1 MHHFILPTQDSW
13 ISSGSLVR
21 DKNFGGD
28 GILELK
34 KVFQNSSFEY
44 QTQALVNFAG
54 TDFTNLSQSVS
65 NGDVP
70 SSAQYYLRLFEAE
83 GTSEL
88 SEEYMLAAYPLFKSW
103 VEGNGKS
110 EDNPKTTNGVS
121 WENRND
127 ILNGSQISWSYTDG
141 AKELALAGDLD
152 RNGITFEE
160 FHVAF
165 GTSTQAFG
173 SVTGSDFLGGND
185 SDDMGGVWINR
196 AGYIASQSF
205 SSEPADVEMNVTD
218 MVNKWI
224 NGQADNYGMILK
236 FSGSQETN
244 STTYGHLKFFARE
257 SQTIFQPK
265 LEVRWD
271 DHLPCTG
278 SNTGSLT
285 ELTMTGLDDNY
296 LYMRNLRNSY
306 KENDKIKFRV
316 GARKRYL
323 TKSVSTS
330 VQSITDSYIAEGSG
344 SYAIK
349 DIATDEFIVP
359 FSEYTLIGCDNS
371 GPHFT
376 QWLNGFYI
384 NRDYKILLKLK
395 YTDGQEQI
403 FDDDFKFTVKGK

>member
-1 MHHFILPTQDSW
+1 MHHFILPTQDTW
-13 ISSGSLVR
+13 ISSGSLVK

-28 GILELK
+28 KILELK
-34 KVFQNSSFEY
+34 KVFQNESFEY

-65 NGDVP
+65 TGDIP
-70 SSAQYYLRLFEAE
+70 SGAKYYLRLFEAE

-88 SEEYMLAAYPLFKSW
+88 SEEYILAAYPLFKSW

-127 ILNGSQISWSYTDG
+127 ILNGSQISWSYADG
-141 AKELALAGDLD
+141 AREVAIAGDLD
-152 RNGITFEE
+152 LNGLSFDE

-185 SDDMGGVWINR
+185 SDDKGGVWINR

-205 SSEPADVEMNVTD
+205 SSQATDVEMDVTD

-224 NGQADNYGMILK
+224 NGKANNYGMILK
-236 FSGSQETN
+236 FSGSQETD
-244 STTYGHLKFFARE
+244 STTFGHLKFFSRE

-271 DHLPCTG
+271 DHSIATG
-278 SNTGSLT
+278 SATGSLT

-330 VQSITDSYIAEGSG
+330 VQSITDSYIGEGSG

-349 DIATDEFIVP
+349 DVATDEFIVP
-359 FSEYTLIGCDNS
+359 FSDYTLIGCDTS
-371 GPHFT
+371 GPYFN
-376 QWLNGFYI
+376 QWLNGFYP
-384 NRDYKILLKLK
+384 NRNYKILLKLK
-395 YTDGQEQI
+395 TNDGQEQI
-403 FDDDFKFTVKGK
+403 FDDKFKFTVEGK

>member
-13 ISSGSLVR
+13 ISSGSLVK

-28 GILELK
+28 KILELK

-65 NGDVP
+65 SGDVP
-70 SSAQYYLRLFEAE
+70 PNAEYFLRLFEAE

-218 MVNKWI
+218 MVNKWFSGEAE
-224 NGQADNYGMILK
+224 NFGMILK

>member
-13 ISSGSLVR
+13 ISSGSLVK

-28 GILELK
+28 KILELK

-330 VQSITDSYIAEGSG
+330 VQSITDSYITEGSS

-349 DIATDEFIVP
+349 DVITDEFIVP
-359 FSEYTLIGCDNS
+359 FSSYTSIGCDS
-371 GPHFT
+371 KGPYFN
-376 QWLNGFYI
+376 QWLNGFYSD
-384 NRDYKILLKLK
+384 RVYKILLKLK
-395 YTDGQEQI
+395 LDDGQEQV
-403 FDDDFKFTVKGK
+403 FDDNFEFVVKRS

>member
-13 ISSGSLVR
+13 ISSGSLVK

-28 GILELK
+28 KILELK

-65 NGDVP
+65 SGDVP
-70 SSAQYYLRLFEAE
+70 PNAEYFLRLFEAE

-185 SDDMGGVWINR
+185 SDDKGGVWINR

-218 MVNKWI
+218 MVNKWFSGEAE
-224 NGQADNYGMILK
+224 NFGMILK

-359 FSEYTLIGCDNS
+359 FSEYTLIGCDTL
-371 GPHFT
+371 GPYFN
-376 QWLNGFYI
+376 QWLNGFYS
-384 NRDYKILLKLK
+384 NREYKILLKLK
-395 YTDGQEQI
+395 TNDGLEQI
-403 FDDDFKFTVKGK
+403 FDDDFKFIVNRN

>member
-1 MHHFILPTQDSW
+1 MHHFILPTQDSF
-13 ISSGSLVR
+13 ISSGSLLR
-21 DKNFGGD
+21 DKNFGND

-34 KVFQNSSFEY
+34 KVFQHNSFEY

-54 TDFTNLSQSVS
+54 TDFTEMSKSVS
-65 NGDVP
+65 SGDIP
-70 SSAQYYLRLFEAE
+70 SNAEYYLRLFEAE

-88 SEEYMLAAYPLFKSW
+88 SEEYILSAHPLWKSW
-103 VEGNGKS
+103 VEGSGKS
-110 EDNPKTTNGVS
+110 TDNPKNTNGVS

-127 ILNGSQISWSYTDG
+127 IKNGGAISWSYTDG
-141 AKELALAGDLD
+141 AREVAIAGDLD
-152 RNGITFEE
+152 LNGVSFDE

-165 GTSTQAFG
+165 GSSSQPFGNVTS
-173 SVTGSDFLGGND
+173 SNFLGGND
-185 SDDMGGVWINR
+185 KDDKGGVWINR
-196 AGYIASQSF
+196 PGYIASQSF
-205 SSEPADVEMNVTD
+205 SSQATDVEMNVTD
-218 MVNKWI
+218 MVNKWLGGTI
-224 NGQADNYGMILK
+224 SNYGLILK
-236 FSGSQETN
+236 FSGSQETD
-244 STTYGHLKFFARE
+244 STTFGHLKFFARE

-271 DHLPCTG
+271 DHSPCTG
-278 SNTGSLT
+278 SNTGSMN

-330 VQSITDSYIAEGSG
+330 VQSITDSYISEGSG

-359 FSEYTLIGCDNS
+359 FSEYTLIGLDAS
-371 GPHFT
+371 GAYFT
-376 QWLNGFYI
+376 QWLNGFYSDR
-384 NRDYKILLKLK
+384 NYKILLKLK
-395 YTDGQEQI
+395 YDDGQEQV
-403 FDDDFKFTVKGK
+403 FDDDFKFTVEGN

>member
-13 ISSGSLVR
+13 ISSGSLVK

-28 GILELK
+28 KILELK
-34 KVFQNSSFEY
+34 KVFQNDSFEY

-54 TDFTNLSQSVS
+54 TDFTEMSQSVS
-65 NGDVP
+65 SGNIP
-70 SSAQYYLRLFEAE
+70 SNAEYYLRLFEAE

-88 SEEYMLAAYPLFKSW
+88 SEEYILAAFPLWKSW
-103 VEGNGKS
+103 VEGSGKS
-110 EDNPKTTNGVS
+110 EDNPKNTNGVS

-127 ILNGSQISWSYTDG
+127 ILNGSPISWSYTDS
-141 AKELALAGDLD
+141 ARELAIAGDLD
-152 RNGITFEE
+152 LNGISFDE

-165 GTSTQAFG
+165 GTSTQTFG
-173 SVTGSDFLGGND
+173 GVTGSDFLGGND
-185 SDDMGGVWINR
+185 LDDKGGVWVNR

-205 SSEPADVEMNVTD
+205 SSQATDVEMNVTD
-218 MVNKWI
+218 MVNKWLGGTI
-224 NGQADNYGMILK
+224 SNYGMILK
-236 FSGSQETN
+236 FSGSQETD

-271 DHLPCTG
+271 DHSPCTG

-330 VQSITDSYIAEGSG
+330 VQSITDSFITEGSG

-359 FSEYTLIGCDNS
+359 FSDYTLIGCDNS
-371 GPHFT
+371 GPYFN
-376 QWLNGFYI
+376 QWLNGFYK

-403 FDDDFKFTVKGK
+403 FDDGFKFTVEGK